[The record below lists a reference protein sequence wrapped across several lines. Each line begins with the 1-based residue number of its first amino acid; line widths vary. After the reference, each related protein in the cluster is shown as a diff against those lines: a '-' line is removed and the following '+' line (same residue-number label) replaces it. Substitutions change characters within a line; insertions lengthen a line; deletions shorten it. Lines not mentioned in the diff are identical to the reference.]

1 MKNILFAVASCL
13 FLNATALFAQ
23 QSTSFE
29 VLGNCGM
36 CKSRIE
42 KAAKEA
48 GATNASWNEE
58 TKQLKVSFTSN
69 TSVEAIQK
77 KVAAVGHDNAG
88 AKASD
93 EVYNKL
99 HGCCQYERNAK
110 AAPAAEKES
119 CCKEGETCKHD
130 AVSAGTPCC
139 DKPCCKD
146 GKCAKCG
153 DCCKDGK
160 CTKGG
165 DCCKSSVSD
174 AKSSCCD
181 MPCCKDGKCA
191 KCGDCCK
198 SDKKAS
204 CCADGKCSKPGHSGK
219 DCCKKS

>member
-1 MKNILFAVASCL
+1 MKHIISAVVSVLFMG
-13 FLNATALFAQ
+13 ATTLFAQ
-23 QSTSFE
+23 QTTSFQ
-29 VLGNCGM
+29 VSGNCGM

-48 GATNASWNEE
+48 GATQASWNEDS
-58 TKQLKVSFTSN
+58 KQLKVSFASN
-69 TSVEAIQK
+69 TSLEDIQK

-99 HGCCQYERNAK
+99 HGCCKYERNAT
-110 AAPAAEKES
+110 ASPAAEKES
-119 CCKEGETCKHD
+119 CCKDGESCKHD
-130 AVSAGTPCC
+130 QAKAGTSCC

-160 CTKGG
+160 CTKGS
-165 DCCKSSVSD
+165 DCCKSEM
-174 AKSSCCD
+174 KS
-181 MPCCKDGKCA
+181 
-191 KCGDCCK
+191 DCCQ
-198 SDKKAS
+198 
-204 CCADGKCSKPGHSGK
+204 DGKCSKPGHNGK

>member
-48 GATNASWNEE
+48 GATNASWNED

-77 KVAAVGHDNAG
+77 KIAAVGHDNAG

-99 HGCCQYERNAK
+99 HGCCQYERNTK

-165 DCCKSSVSD
+165 DCCKS
-174 AKSSCCD
+174 
-181 MPCCKDGKCA
+181 
-191 KCGDCCK
+191 
-198 SDKKAS
+198 DKKAS

>member
-1 MKNILFAVASCL
+1 MKNIILAGASFL

-23 QSTSFE
+23 QYASFQ
-29 VLGNCGM
+29 VSGNCGM

-48 GATNASWNEE
+48 GATNASWNDES
-58 TKQLKVSFTSN
+58 KQLKVTFASN

-93 EVYNKL
+93 DVYNKL
-99 HGCCQYERNAK
+99 HGCCKYERNAD
-110 AAPAAEKES
+110 AAQDMDKKS
-119 CCKEGETCKHD
+119 CCKDGESCKHD
-130 AVSAGTPCC
+130 DVKAGKSCC

-146 GKCAKCG
+146 GKCAKCA

-165 DCCKSSVSD
+165 DCCKSLES
-174 AKSSCCD
+174 AGKASCCD
-181 MPCCKDGKCA
+181 KPCCKDGKCA
-191 KCGDCCK
+191 NCADCCK
-198 SDKKAS
+198 
-204 CCADGKCSKPGHSGK
+204 DGKCTKGG